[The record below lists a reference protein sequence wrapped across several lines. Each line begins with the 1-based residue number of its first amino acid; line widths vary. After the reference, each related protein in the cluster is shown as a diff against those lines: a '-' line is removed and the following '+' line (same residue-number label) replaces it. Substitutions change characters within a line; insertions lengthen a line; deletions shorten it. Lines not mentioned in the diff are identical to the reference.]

1 MRRRRASKGDASS
14 RSRAT
19 LELAA
24 SLAYRAGN
32 VESHSRLSEQAD
44 EMDPAKLST
53 TIGVETARSLISTVR
68 SSTSLPT
75 TFISG
80 LDSVLDNAGTPLRRG
95 DVVELQGLPSSG
107 KTTLLLYLAAT
118 AILMRNAH
126 VRIDRQVLEIP
137 IGGKEETVVWIDCT
151 GRFDIDRLAVLV
163 RHQIV
168 TLVTRYRAPKGIG
181 APRDEEIDSLVD
193 ECLSRLHVFYPSS
206 MLQLAATVQNL
217 PEWTKTNA
225 FDELG
230 TVLIDGMSEFA
241 WIDQFE
247 LEQKQQQQ
255 QQFAATTTAA
265 ETAARAG
272 YTRPA
277 EQPPLR
283 LLVTAI
289 ARLRRTIAPLVFI
302 TQWVFRPH
310 SILRHTSQDGF
321 PFYSHHYAPP
331 FWPSIS
337 SPPPPPASAA
347 ADPLDPPT
355 LGDGQWPTF
364 PLALH
369 ITTHPRKKPV
379 FRKGIRFD
387 QVVAEQ
393 RRAAQE
399 REKAYQG
406 QGVGTARANVLGTEG
421 ITCVVR
427 KPGGIEVGSWD
438 MSVYEKEIVT

>member
-1 MRRRRASKGDASS
+1 
-14 RSRAT
+14 
-19 LELAA
+19 
-24 SLAYRAGN
+24 
-32 VESHSRLSEQAD
+32 
-44 EMDPAKLST
+44 MDPAKLST
-53 TIGVETARSLISTVR
+53 TIGVESARSLISSVR
-68 SSTSLPT
+68 YSTSLPT
-75 TFISG
+75 TFVSG
-80 LDSVLDNAGTPLRRG
+80 LDSVLDNAGVPLRRG

-137 IGGKEETVVWIDCT
+137 IGGKEETVAWIDCT

-168 TLVTRYRAPKGIG
+168 TLITRYRAPKGIG
-181 APRDEEIDSLVD
+181 APPDEEIDSLVD

-206 MLQLAATVQNL
+206 MLQLAATVQHL
-217 PEWTKTNA
+217 PEWTKKNA

-230 TVLIDGMSEFA
+230 TVLVDGMSEFA

-247 LEQKQQQQ
+247 LEQKQQV
-255 QQFAATTTAA
+255 ATTA
-265 ETAARAG
+265 ETAARG
-272 YTRPA
+272 GSTRPG

-283 LLVTAI
+283 LLCAAI
-289 ARLRRTIAPLVFI
+289 AHLRRTIAPLVFF
-302 TQWVFRPH
+302 TQWVFRLQ
-310 SILRHTSQDGF
+310 SVLRHTSQDGL
-321 PFYSHHYAPP
+321 PFYSHQYAPP

-337 SPPPPPASAA
+337 TPPPVSS
-347 ADPLDPPT
+347 DPLEPPT
-355 LGDGQWPTF
+355 LVDGQWPTF

-369 ITTHPRKKPV
+369 ITTHPRKKAV

-387 QVVAEQ
+387 QVVVEQ

-399 REKAYQG
+399 REKAFKG
-406 QGVGTARANVLGTEG
+406 QGVGTARASVFGTDG

>member
-1 MRRRRASKGDASS
+1 
-14 RSRAT
+14 
-19 LELAA
+19 
-24 SLAYRAGN
+24 
-32 VESHSRLSEQAD
+32 
-44 EMDPAKLST
+44 MDPAKLST
-53 TIGVETARSLISTVR
+53 TIGVETARSLISSVR
-68 SSTSLPT
+68 CSTSLPT

-80 LDSVLDNAGTPLRRG
+80 LDSVLDNAGIPLRRG

-118 AILMRNAH
+118 AILMRAAH

-151 GRFDIDRLAVLV
+151 GRFDIDRLANLV

-168 TLVTRYRAPKGIG
+168 TLITRYRAPKGIG

-247 LEQKQQQQ
+247 LEQKQQV
-255 QQFAATTTAA
+255 AATA
-265 ETAARAG
+265 EAAARGGA
-272 YTRPA
+272 TRPA

-283 LLVTAI
+283 LLGTAI
-289 ARLRRTIAPLVFI
+289 AHLRRTIAPLVFI

-310 SILRHTSQDGF
+310 SVLRHTSEDGL

-337 SPPPPPASAA
+337 SPLPPPTATASAA

-355 LGDGQWPTF
+355 LVDGQWPTF

-369 ITTHPRKKPV
+369 ITMHPRKRPV

-399 REKAYQG
+399 REQVYKR
-406 QGVGTARANVLGTEG
+406 QGVGTARASGLGTEG
-421 ITCVVR
+421 ITCVIR